1 MIKGIFWLQVLI
13 QKQKQKKNK
22 KQEGQSQTVPDLA
35 VVSHPSSA
43 STTEGTY
50 N

>member
-13 QKQKQKKNK
+13 Q
-22 KQEGQSQTVPDLA
+22 EGQSQTVPDLA
-35 VVSHPSSA
+35 LVSHPLSA

>member
-13 QKQKQKKNK
+13 Q
-22 KQEGQSQTVPDLA
+22 EGQSQTVPDLA
-35 VVSHPSSA
+35 LVSHPSSA